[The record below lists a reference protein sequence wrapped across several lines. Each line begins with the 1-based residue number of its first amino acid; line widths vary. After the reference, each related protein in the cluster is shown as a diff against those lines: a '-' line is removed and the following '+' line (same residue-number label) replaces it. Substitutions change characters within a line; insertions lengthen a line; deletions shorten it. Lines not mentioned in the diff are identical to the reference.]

1 MAAISEESEVNETLV
16 ESLLRMFLAATTKGE
31 KVSLFLES
39 RKMKTFAT
47 FKCSSQIGAPKETLQ
62 KKKLV
67 KPSQLRR
74 SQARMKRFIEKKERD
89 KQQQGSVKSA
99 DSAGLSQCIDGQLI
113 LQLDVG
119 EPEVRVVQAAEIP
132 QLDGEVVAVGEPEEV
147 INLAFRFDHEKGRG
161 DQETLKLKMRETM
174 SSEVVKDIFV
184 SHRDDKNSA
193 YGKKYNVFVTTLTV
207 YKGKEKQVQWPRTVN
222 GFLDVTLLG
231 KL

>member
-1 MAAISEESEVNETLV
+1 MAANSEENETLV
-16 ESLLRMFLAATTKGE
+16 DSLLRMFLSATNKGE

-47 FKCSSQIGAPKETLQ
+47 FKCSSQVGAPKETLQ
-62 KKKLV
+62 RKKSV

-74 SQARMKRFIEKKERD
+74 SQARMKKFIEKKEKD
-89 KQQQGSVKSA
+89 KQQQGTVKSA
-99 DSAGLSQCIDGQLI
+99 VSADLSQGLDGQLI

-119 EPEVRVVQAAEIP
+119 EPEVRDAQAAEIP
-132 QLDGEVVAVGEPEEV
+132 QLDGEVAAVGEPEEV

-161 DQETLKLKMRETM
+161 NQETLKVKMRETM

-184 SHRDDKNSA
+184 SHRDEKASA
-193 YGKKYNVFVTTLTV
+193 YGKKYNVFVTTLTI